1 MNSSG
6 ACCNEMDIWE
16 ANSRATVYTPHTC
29 SGVGSFL
36 CAGDDC
42 TATGVCDKAGC
53 GINPFRS
60 GFDDYYAPGGDV
72 DTSKP
77 FTVVTQFISDDG
89 TATGTLSEIRRLYV
103 QDGKVLENHPIST
116 DATEPGFLTEEFC
129 TDHNAEHFL
138 RLGGMKV
145 MGESLQRGM
154 VLIFSIWNSDGDFM
168 SWLDSGESGP
178 CLEGEGDPK
187 KILMARPDVS
197 VTFSN
202 VRWGDIGS
210 TFDSAGAK
218 QVPGLVSAAP
228 AMEQPGAAGDSSPA
242 AVTTAA
248 AGSFA
253 PSVTV
258 GLLALA
264 AAALL

>member
-1 MNSSG
+1 MNNSG

-36 CAGDDC
+36 CSGEECEA
-42 TATGVCDKAGC
+42 AGVCDKPGC

-60 GFDDYYAPGGDV
+60 GFESYYGPGNDI

-77 FTVVTQFISDDG
+77 FTVVTQFISSDG
-89 TATGTLSEIRRLYV
+89 TANGTLSEIRRLYV
-103 QDGKVLENHPIST
+103 QGGKVIENHPAST
-116 DATEPGFLTEEFC
+116 DDTEPGFLTDEFC
-129 TDHNAEHFL
+129 TEHNAEHFL
-138 RLGGMKV
+138 RLGGMQT

-168 SWLDSGESGP
+168 SWLDSGEAGP
-178 CLEGEGDPK
+178 CAEGEGDPK
-187 KILMARPDVS
+187 KILMDRPDVS

-210 TFDSAGAK
+210 TFDPAGAE
-218 QVPGLVSAAP
+218 VPGLVSAAP
-228 AMEQPGAAGDSSPA
+228 AMEQPGAAGGAGSMA
-242 AVTTAA
+242 ATAA
-248 AGSFA
+248 AGSYA
-253 PSVTV
+253 PSMTV
-258 GLLALA
+258 GLLALVV
-264 AAALL
+264 AALF